1 MAATEVEVWR
11 GHRRVRLKWY
21 GAASA
26 ASAWPVLSH
35 RLWSVLD
42 ADKLG
47 AISFR
52 HVVTVLGILCS
63 GDVTAKLKLLFCLHL
78 PGVVLPGE
86 LEDKGG
92 SCDSVML

>member
-1 MAATEVEVWR
+1 ME
-11 GHRRVRLKWY
+11 LCD
-21 GAASA
+21 
-26 ASAWPVLSH
+26 
-35 RLWSVLD
+35 D
-42 ADKLG
+42 AESG
-47 AISFR
+47 VPIGECYTRTPNEAR

-92 SCDSVML
+92 S